1 MLTYLYNIH
10 WEFYGCHNK
19 NFQLIFYGIFPFCL
33 LNTYFGQILEQP
45 QGAWLERVPTIFVL
59 INNLK
64 IQYIPSTVNTSFNLY
79 KVGFRGL
86 NYLDMQLQKNVH
98 EPFMNCS

>member
-1 MLTYLYNIH
+1 MLTYLCNIH
-10 WEFYGCHNK
+10 WEFYGCQNK

-33 LNTYFGQILEQP
+33 QNTDFGQTLEQP

-64 IQYIPSTVNTSFNLY
+64 IQCISSINFIQAHAYISSI
-79 KVGFRGL
+79 
-86 NYLDMQLQKNVH
+86 MVH
-98 EPFMNCS
+98 EIITICS